1 MRQNL
6 QRPRRQLP
14 EGKAIRFSHSPFTLD
29 IDNETK
35 ISCNSD
41 GELTITQGNIEK
53 DDYDEIKL
61 PASAFYKAIDM
72 LALTRKT
79 TLVDKADIPRRKVV
93 GSEE

>member
-14 EGKAIRFSHSPFTLD
+14 EGKAIRFSHTPFTLD
-29 IDNETK
+29 VDGETK

-41 GELTITQGNIEK
+41 GELTIIQGSSEE
-53 DDYDEIKL
+53 YDEIKL
-61 PASAFYKAIDM
+61 PASAFYKTIDM

-79 TLVDKADIPRRKVV
+79 TLVDKADIPKRKVV
-93 GSEE
+93 SP